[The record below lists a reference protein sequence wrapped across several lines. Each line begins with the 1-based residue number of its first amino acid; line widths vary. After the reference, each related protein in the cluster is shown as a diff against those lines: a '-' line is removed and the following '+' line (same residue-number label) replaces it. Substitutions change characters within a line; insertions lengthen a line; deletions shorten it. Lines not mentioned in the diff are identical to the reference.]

1 MSNNNQ
7 TEPRKPMYLEITE
20 PEKFDGIAR
29 TTFETTQ
36 RLAKRI
42 NKLFSTAFVDYH
54 GSVIYNNAGNGN
66 ATFNQQFM
74 VEIHFK
80 PLTVG
85 SIAPNDTRVRAF
97 KPVDENVGDKSNVLQ
112 GVKSIY
118 NNFRSTSKFQLT
130 EEAAEILSEFILP
143 GVKIDPFK
151 PSTYDSI
158 KAEYVDTPQYGQAPV
173 MVKIINLD
181 LIKLIKKIYGNKN
194 ESGNRVD
201 YGIIPYGPVA
211 PLNNAN
217 VMVQSSA
224 NWRLQILQINA
235 DKTFDM
241 ASEMGII
248 PTGSGSAG
256 IVTGTV

>member
-7 TEPRKPMYLEITE
+7 NQTRKPMYLEIVE
-20 PEKFDGIAR
+20 PEKFDSIAN

-42 NKLFSTAFVDYH
+42 NKLFTTAFADYH
-54 GSVIYNNAGNGN
+54 GSVVYSTAGNGN
-66 ATFNQQFM
+66 VGVNQQFA
-74 VEIHFK
+74 VELHFK
-80 PLTVG
+80 PLTIG
-85 SIAPNDTRVRAF
+85 SIAPDDQRVRAF
-97 KPVDENVGDKSNVLQ
+97 KPIDEVQGNKSNVLL

-118 NNFRSTSKFQLT
+118 NNFRATAKFQLT
-130 EEAAEILSEFILP
+130 EEAAEILSEFMLP
-143 GVKIDPFK
+143 GLKVDPFK
-151 PSTYDSI
+151 PSTYDPV
-158 KAEYVDTPQYGQAPV
+158 KAEYVDTPQYGQSPI
-173 MVKIINLD
+173 MVKITGLD
-181 LIKLIKKIYGNKN
+181 LIRLIKKIYGNKN
-194 ESGNRVD
+194 ENGNRVD

-217 VMVQSSA
+217 MMVQNSG

-248 PTGSGSAG
+248 PTGAGSAG